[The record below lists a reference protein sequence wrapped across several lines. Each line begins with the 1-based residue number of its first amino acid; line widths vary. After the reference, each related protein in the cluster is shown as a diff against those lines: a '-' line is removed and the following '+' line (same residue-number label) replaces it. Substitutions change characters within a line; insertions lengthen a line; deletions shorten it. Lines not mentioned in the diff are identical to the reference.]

1 MEQPADLDT
10 LRKGFGK
17 NKIEYKYQEFG
28 YANILSFPENDPMHP
43 FFFIHYSSPAKD
55 HVIHL
60 NHPNTAQKLY
70 AVWIPE
76 HIYRE
81 NLEKFQSFAAGNPS
95 HVELSYTNTPVKV
108 IELDSGKIYLVSD
121 NYSGRIVG
129 ATVLVKKISQT
140 KLLLENSFKQKF
152 DFYST
157 PRGRSILIPPQFTF
171 GIWLEFLEQ

>member
-1 MEQPADLDT
+1 
-10 LRKGFGK
+10 
-17 NKIEYKYQEFG
+17 
-28 YANILSFPENDPMHP
+28 MHP